1 MTSITKQQLADIK
14 LLLQK
19 KHREET
25 GKFIIEGWKS
35 VQEAANAGA
44 VIDTVLY
51 DELRVENKKL
61 LSWLQDHARRTYAV
75 KSKELDS
82 IADTVS
88 AQGIV
93 AVLPKI
99 SGAEH
104 IAPVF
109 AKERSLIVVLDGIN
123 DPGNLGTIIRT
134 CDWFGVD
141 AVVIGKN
148 SVELTNPKVVRATMG
163 SLFHLPIDED
173 ADLKQFLTLCKK
185 EKYSIYSTE
194 LTGSKDIRT
203 VSFSEKAVVVIGN
216 ESHGVSDEVSALADH
231 KILIPQFG
239 KAESLNAAMACGVI
253 LSHIKL

>member
-1 MTSITKQQLADIK
+1 MTTITKQQLADIK

-35 VQEAANAGA
+35 VQEAANAG
-44 VIDTVLY
+44 VKIDTVLY
-51 DELRVENKKL
+51 DELRVENRKL
-61 LSWLQDHARRTYAV
+61 LSWLQDHARRTYQV
-75 KSKELDS
+75 KTKELDS

-93 AVLPKI
+93 AVLPKM

-109 AKERSLIVVLDGIN
+109 TKEQSLIVVLDGIN

-173 ADLKQFLTLCKK
+173 ADLKQFLTLCKR
-185 EKYSIYSTE
+185 ERFTIYSTE

-203 VSFSEKAVVVIGN
+203 VTFSQRSVLVIGS
-216 ESHGVSDEVSALADH
+216 ESHGVSPEVSALADH

-253 LSHIKL
+253 LSSMKL

>member
-35 VQEAANAGA
+35 VQEAANSG
-44 VIDTVLY
+44 VKIDTVLY

-93 AVLPKI
+93 AVLPKF

-109 AKERSLIVVLDGIN
+109 AKEQSLIVVLDGIN

-141 AVVIGKN
+141 AIVIGKN

-173 ADLKQFLTLCKK
+173 ADLKQFLTLCKR
-185 EKYSIYSTE
+185 ERFTIYSTE

-203 VSFSEKAVVVIGN
+203 VTFSQRSVLVIGS
-216 ESHGVSDEVSALADH
+216 ESHGVSPEVSALADH

-253 LSHIKL
+253 LSSIKL

>member
-1 MTSITKQQLADIK
+1 MTPITKQQLADIK

-19 KHREET
+19 KYREES

-35 VQEAANAGA
+35 VQEAANAG
-44 VIDTVLY
+44 VKIDTVLY

-61 LSWLQDHARRTYAV
+61 LSWLQDHARRTYQV

-82 IADTVS
+82 IADTVT

-93 AVLPKI
+93 AVLPMF
-99 SGAEH
+99 SGAEQ
-104 IAPVF
+104 IAPLF
-109 AKERSLIVVLDGIN
+109 EKKTSTIVVLDGIN

-148 SVELTNPKVVRATMG
+148 SVELYNPKVVRATMG
-163 SLFHLPIDED
+163 SIFHLPIDED
-173 ADLKQFLTLCKK
+173 ADLQQFLALCKQQ
-185 EKYSIYSTE
+185 KYSIYSTV

-203 VSFSEKAVVVIGN
+203 VAFAERSVVVIGS
-216 ESHGVSDEVSALADH
+216 ESHGVSPEVSALADH
-231 KILIPQFG
+231 RILIPQFG
-239 KAESLNAAMACGVI
+239 KAESLNAAMACGII
-253 LSHIKL
+253 LSSMKL